1 MDSPAPFTVLRFAWV
16 ALGAAGVF
24 LGWWKG
30 RRGAA
35 VVGALLG
42 LMWLAQPYL
51 MSPMSVTAITGLGQ
65 SLVLSRQH
73 WTSGGIFLWMSLLA
87 TLVAGLTVLVLLFR

>member
-1 MDSPAPFTVLRFAWV
+1 MNTLDSFEMLRFGWV
-16 ALGAAGVF
+16 ALGATGVF